1 MDLKPTKTIVKLSL
15 IYDAFIRIKLLSGD
29 NMLQF
34 GLGLLVGLV
43 VAALVWY
50 NNKAKF
56 EAAVT
61 KAIEDAKKLK
71 AKI

>member
-1 MDLKPTKTIVKLSL
+1 
-15 IYDAFIRIKLLSGD
+15 
-29 NMLQF
+29 MLQF